1 MDLGAIDVQRGRDH
15 GIPSYNELRRAY
27 GLPARRTFRAITGEA
42 SDAWPR
48 DPELTAGKEIDD
60 PSAMDYVG
68 LFDAAGKRI
77 DPTSEAAGTS
87 VTRGV
92 RRTPLAARLKAVYGS
107 VDRVDAFVGMVAE
120 PHVRG
125 TEFGE
130 LQLAIWARQFQ
141 ALRDGDRFFYRN
153 DPGLEMIKRVYGV
166 DYRRNLGD
174 IIALNTDIPR
184 SALTPDVFM
193 APAA

>member
-1 MDLGAIDVQRGRDH
+1 MPG
-15 GIPSYNELRRAY
+15 YNQLRRAY
-27 GLPARRTFRAITGEA
+27 GLPARRTFRAVTGEA
-42 SDAWPR
+42 SESWPS
-48 DPELTAGKEIDD
+48 DPDLTAGKEIDD
-60 PSAMDYVG
+60 PSALDFVA
-68 LFDAAGKRI
+68 LFDAGGKRV
-77 DPTSEAAGTS
+77 DPSSEAAEAS

-130 LQLAIWARQFQ
+130 LQLAIWSRQFE

-153 DPGLEMIKRVYGV
+153 DPGLEMIRRVYGV
-166 DYRRNLGD
+166 DFRRDLGD
-174 IIALNTDIPR
+174 VIALNTDIPR
-184 SALTPDVFM
+184 SELAPDVFRVRPDFM
-193 APAA
+193 V